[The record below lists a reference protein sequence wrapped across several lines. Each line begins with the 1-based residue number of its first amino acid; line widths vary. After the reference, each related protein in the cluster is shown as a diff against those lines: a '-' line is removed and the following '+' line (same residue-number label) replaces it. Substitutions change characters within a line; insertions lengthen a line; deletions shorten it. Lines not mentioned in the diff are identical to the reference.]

1 MIQIIIYVCTVW
13 FVKLLLLLLLAVMT
27 YDQVQLFQINNFAN
41 HYMDIEFTGHRVLY
55 SESIAGRGVAILISS
70 SGTSGP
76 VDCFNRIYEE
86 YSDFF
91 QFLLVARVQ
100 TTLSYA
106 PETRY
111 TTNLYSCDHTCH
123 ILTLAHYPLM
133 KQTSLKLPKII

>member
-1 MIQIIIYVCTVW
+1 MV
-13 FVKLLLLLLLAVMT
+13 
-27 YDQVQLFQINNFAN
+27 
-41 HYMDIEFTGHRVLY
+41 IEFTGHSVLY

-70 SGTSGP
+70 SGIAGP

-106 PETRY
+106 PETRH

-123 ILTLAHYPLM
+123 ILTLAHYPLPLM